1 VKVRR
6 TYQKDTKGG
15 APKDSDKDTQMAHV
29 LVTGANG
36 YVGSH
41 LVSLLL
47 DKGHMV
53 TAVDWMV
60 YGRHPLAAHA
70 DNPLFRLVRADV
82 RSLKPDIVGL
92 ADVVC
97 DLAVLSN
104 DPSGELN
111 PELTHSI
118 NYRGRRRIALLA
130 KALGVKRYI
139 IASSASVYGP
149 SSGKEFTE
157 TSPLNPISTY
167 AQCNKLTEESLFDLS
182 DPEFSVTSLRSG
194 TMFGLS
200 RRMRF
205 DVVLNSMTLN
215 AFKSRKITIRGD
227 GKQQRPLI
235 HVQDV
240 ARAFVDVVEAPIEA
254 VRGEAFNLA
263 LGNFSIKEIAQRVQ
277 ATLPFQVEVVHQADG
292 GEKRDYRINT
302 RKARRAFGFTP
313 EITLEQGIMEVF
325 IALATTRTYPSST
338 TKTVDVYRNLIA
350 EGRLTPEKFIET
362 TPGRRRIG

>member
-1 VKVRR
+1 
-6 TYQKDTKGG
+6 
-15 APKDSDKDTQMAHV
+15 MAHV

-47 DKGHMV
+47 EKGHMV

-70 DNPLFRLVRADV
+70 EHPLFRLVRADV
-82 RSLKPDIVGL
+82 RSLKPDIVGM

-97 DLAVLSN
+97 DMAVLSN

-111 PELTHSI
+111 PEVTHSI
-118 NYRGRRRIALLA
+118 NYRARRRLSLLA

-139 IASSASVYGP
+139 MASSASIYGP
-149 SSGKEFTE
+149 GSGKEFSE
-157 TSPLNPISTY
+157 TSPLNPISVY
-167 AQCNKLTEESLFDLS
+167 ARCNKLAEEALFELNEE
-182 DPEFSVTSLRSG
+182 EFCVTSLRSG

-205 DVVLNSMTLN
+205 DVVLNSMTLS
-215 AFKSRKITIRGD
+215 AFKTKKITIRGE

-240 ARAFVDVVEAPIEA
+240 ARAYVEVIEAPVA
-254 VRGEAFNLA
+254 SVGGQAFNLA
-263 LGNFSIKEIAQRVQ
+263 LGNFSIREIAQRIQ
-277 ATLPFQVEVVHQADG
+277 NTLPFQVDVAHEPSE
-292 GEKRDYRINT
+292 GEKRDYRIAAK
-302 RKARRAFGFTP
+302 KAKRAFGFTP
-313 EITLEQGIMEVF
+313 EITIEQGIMEVF

-338 TKTVDVYRNLIA
+338 SKTVDVYRTLIA

-362 TPGRRRIG
+362 GPGRRRMG

>member
-1 VKVRR
+1 
-6 TYQKDTKGG
+6 
-15 APKDSDKDTQMAHV
+15 MAHV

-47 DKGHMV
+47 EKGHMV

-60 YGRHPLAAHA
+60 YGRHPLAAHSE
-70 DNPLFRLVRADV
+70 NPLFRLVRADV
-82 RSLKPDIVGL
+82 RSLKPDIVGT

-97 DLAVLSN
+97 DMAVLSN
-104 DPSGELN
+104 DPSGALD

-118 NYRGRRRIALLA
+118 NYRARKRLALLA

-149 SSGKEFTE
+149 GTGKEFSE
-157 TSPLNPISTY
+157 TSTLNPISVA
-167 AQCNKLTEESLFDLS
+167 AQCQKLTEDDVFGLS
-182 DPEFSVTSLRSG
+182 EKDFSVTSLRSG

-205 DVVLNSMTLN
+205 DVVLNSMTLD
-215 AFKSRKITIRGD
+215 AFKTKKITIRGD

-235 HVQDV
+235 HVQDA
-240 ARAFVDVVEAPIEA
+240 ARAFVEAIEAPVES
-254 VRGEAFNLA
+254 VRGQAFNLA
-263 LGNFSIKEIAQRVQ
+263 LGNFSVKEIAQRIQ
-277 ATLPFQVEVVHQADG
+277 TTLPFQVDVVHEPNP
-292 GEKRDYRINT
+292 GEKHDYRIVAK
-302 RKARRAFGFTP
+302 KAKKAFGFTP
-313 EITLEQGIMEVF
+313 EITIEQGIMEVF
-325 IALATTRTYPSST
+325 IALATTRTYPSSM

-350 EGRLTPEKFIET
+350 EGRLTAEKFVET
-362 TPGRRRIG
+362 SPGRRRLG